1 MNKSL
6 TMAAFQQTLQVENQD
21 PLAKVLRELASIKD
35 LTRVTA
41 QIKSPQP
48 LGVWSGW
55 SY

>member
-1 MNKSL
+1 MSKSL
-6 TMAAFQQTLQVENQD
+6 TMAAFQQSLQAEDQD
-21 PLAKVLRELASIKD
+21 SLAKVLRELASLKD
-35 LTRVTA
+35 LTKVNA